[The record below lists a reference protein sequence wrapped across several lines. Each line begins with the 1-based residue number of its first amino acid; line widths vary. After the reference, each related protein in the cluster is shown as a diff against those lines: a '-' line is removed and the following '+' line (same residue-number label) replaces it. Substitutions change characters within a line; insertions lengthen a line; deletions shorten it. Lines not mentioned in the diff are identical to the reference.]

1 MPATLP
7 RLRPYSSWV
16 SDLLFHVDRALGE
29 GLEHIIEAHHNR
41 RLRKLGWERAVK
53 PGSGTLWA
61 EGDPPPRKGNSI
73 EVLIDGAAVFSEVIE
88 AMSKATSH
96 IHLAGWVIKP
106 SFQLTRSGEPLVVRD
121 FFAELAERVDVK
133 ILLWAGAP
141 LPPPFQPRRKDGH
154 ETADELRK
162 GSKVKVGLDRKERP
176 LHCHHEKVIV
186 IDDQVAF
193 VNGIDMT
200 TLGGDRYDSQ
210 EHPPRAATGWH
221 DVGTRIR
228 GPLVADVA
236 EHFRLRW
243 RETTGEQLPEPAV
256 PEPAGDTEAQLIRT
270 VPEKIYRSVP
280 KGDFRILEAYTKAI
294 ASARKF
300 IYLENQ
306 FLWSSLIIDMLAE
319 KIASPP
325 DPDFRVLC
333 VLPARPTTG
342 DDDTRGQLAQLVEAD
357 DGAGRF
363 LATSLYARSGNN
375 ADVVYVHAKVG
386 IIDDRWLTIGSA
398 NLNNH
403 SLFND
408 SEVNIVTC
416 DGNLAEATRHRL
428 WAEHLE
434 LVIDEVKGDPTDLID
449 RLWMPIAKEQR
460 DRKETGMALT
470 HRIVELPG
478 ISKRAKR
485 LLGPL
490 QSLLVDG

>member
-1 MPATLP
+1 M
-7 RLRPYSSWV
+7 
-16 SDLLFHVDRALGE
+16 SDLIFRIDRALGE
-29 GLEHIIEAHHNR
+29 GLESIVEAHHDR

-53 PGSGTLWA
+53 PSGPGLWP
-61 EGDPPPRKGNSI
+61 EGDPPPRKGNQI

-96 IHLAGWVIKP
+96 IHFAGWLIKP
-106 SFQLTRSGEPLVVRD
+106 SFQLTKGDEPLIVRD
-121 FFAELAERVDVK
+121 FFAELSERVELRV
-133 ILLWAGAP
+133 LLWAGAP

-154 ETADELRK
+154 DVADELRR
-162 GSKVKVGLDRKERP
+162 GSKVKVALDKKERP
-176 LHCHHEKVIV
+176 LHCHHEKIIV
-186 IDDQVAF
+186 IDDEIAF
-193 VNGIDMT
+193 VNGIDMAE
-200 TLGGDRYDSQ
+200 LGGDRYDSQ
-210 EHPPRAATGWH
+210 DHPPKGETGWH

-236 EHFRLRW
+236 DHFRMRW
-243 RETTGEQLPEPAV
+243 RETTGEQLPEPAI

-270 VPEKIYRSVP
+270 VPEKIYTSVP
-280 KGDFRILEAYTKAI
+280 KGDFRILEAYIRALT
-294 ASARKF
+294 SARKL

-306 FLWSSLIIDMLAE
+306 FLWASDIIDLLAE
-319 KIASPP
+319 MIRKPP
-325 DPDFRVLC
+325 NPDFRVLC

-375 ADVVYVHAKVG
+375 QDVVYVHAKVG
-386 IIDDRWLTIGSA
+386 IIDDRWMTIGSA
-398 NLNNH
+398 NLNHH

-408 SEVNIVTC
+408 SEVNVVTC

-434 LVIDEVKGDPTDLID
+434 LGVDEVAGDPTELID

-460 DRKETGMALT
+460 DRKEAGLALT
-470 HRIVELPG
+470 HRLVELPG